1 MFSLNESI
9 STRSDLNPFALVF
22 IPKDYNRLHFN
33 SVYFKQKNN
42 KYHNDIENSKLVEI
56 DTYITEICEQDLVVG
71 LFKFME
77 DDDIE

>member
-9 STRSDLNPFALVF
+9 PSRSDLNPFALVF
-22 IPKDYNRLHFN
+22 IPKDY
-33 SVYFKQKNN
+33 KQNN
-42 KYHNDIENSKLVEI
+42 KYHNDIENSKLVKI

-71 LFKFME
+71 LLKFME

>member
-1 MFSLNESI
+1 MFSLNESTL
-9 STRSDLNPFALVF
+9 TRSDLNPFALVF

-33 SVYFKQKNN
+33 SVSSKQKNN
-42 KYHNDIENSKLVEI
+42 KYHNDIENSKFVEI
-56 DTYITEICEQDLVVG
+56 NTITEICEQDLVVG